1 MRFSKPC
8 TQDGVAIRAAAVL
21 ACQERFRSIV
31 LTTSTTIAGMLP
43 LLFETSLQGQ
53 VLIPLVISIAFGLA
67 FSTVLIL
74 VVLPCTYTVLYEHK
88 NAINN

>member
-1 MRFSKPC
+1 
-8 TQDGVAIRAAAVL
+8 
-21 ACQERFRSIV
+21 
-31 LTTSTTIAGMLP
+31 MLP